1 MNFLKQISVCTILLS
16 VADVLTADVIR
27 LREGNRVK
35 GTFLGANTRV
45 VQFMEE
51 GGGAKSFA
59 ISDVL
64 GIDFEAAAPS
74 APSTVSAT
82 TGQAIVIPTGTAITV
97 RLLDGIDSTRT
108 SAGQRYRG
116 TVDDPVTVGNRVV
129 IPRGADCTVQIAAVE
144 ANKEVAI
151 KLYDVTINGKARD
164 VVAEYANLQAQGT
177 SNSSKSV
184 RRAAIL
190 GGTGAA
196 IGGIAGGGRGAAIG
210 AVSGVG
216 LGAISGA
223 AAKGKTLNL
232 PPETRLSF
240 ELRSSLPLN

>member
-1 MNFLKQISVCTILLS
+1 MMFAKQVWISTILLS
-16 VADVLTADVIR
+16 VAGALSADVIR
-27 LREGNRVK
+27 LRDGNRVK
-35 GTFLGANTRV
+35 GTFLSGNARV

-51 GGGAKSFA
+51 GGGAKNFA
-59 ISDVL
+59 LQDVA
-64 GIDFEAAAPS
+64 GIDFEAAAPPVPAS
-74 APSTVSAT
+74 PAPTA
-82 TGQAIVIPTGTAITV
+82 GHAAVIPPGTAITV
-97 RLLDGIDSTRT
+97 RLLDGIDSTKT

-116 TVDDPVTVGNRVV
+116 TVDDPVIVGSQVV
-129 IPRGADCTVQIAAVE
+129 IPRGANCTVQIAAVE
-144 ANKEVAI
+144 ENKEVAI
-151 KLYDVTINGKARD
+151 KLYDVTVNGKPRD
-164 VVAEYANLQAQGT
+164 VLAEYANLQAQGT

-196 IGGIAGGGRGAAIG
+196 IGGIAGGGKGAAIG
-210 AVSGVG
+210 AISGAG

-240 ELRSSLPLN
+240 ELRSSLSLD

>member
-1 MNFLKQISVCTILLS
+1 MMFSKKVWISTILLS
-16 VADVLTADVIR
+16 VAGALSADVIR
-27 LREGNRVK
+27 LRDGNRVK
-35 GTFLGANTRV
+35 GTFLSGNARV

-59 ISDVL
+59 ISDVA
-64 GIDFEAAAPS
+64 GIDFEAAAPPVPATAS
-74 APSTVSAT
+74 AAA
-82 TGQAIVIPTGTAITV
+82 GQGIVIPAGTAITV
-97 RLLDGIDSTRT
+97 RLIDGIDSTRT
-108 SAGQRYRG
+108 AAGQRYRG
-116 TVDDPVTVGNRVV
+116 TVDDPVILGNRTV

-144 ANKEVAI
+144 ENKEVAI
-151 KLYDVTINGKARD
+151 KLYDVTVNGKARD

-177 SNSSKSV
+177 SNPSKSV

-196 IGGIAGGGRGAAIG
+196 IGGIAGGGKGAAIG
-210 AVSGVG
+210 AISGAG

-240 ELRSSLPLN
+240 ELRSSLSLD

>member
-1 MNFLKQISVCTILLS
+1 MFSKIVWISTILLS
-16 VADVLTADVIR
+16 VAGALSGDVIR
-27 LREGNRVK
+27 LRDGNRVK
-35 GTFLGANTRV
+35 GTFLSGNARV

-51 GGGAKSFA
+51 GGGAKNFA
-59 ISDVL
+59 IQDVA
-64 GIDFEAAAPS
+64 GIDFEAAAPPIPAS
-74 APSTVSAT
+74 PAPTAGHAV
-82 TGQAIVIPTGTAITV
+82 VIPTGTAITV
-97 RLLDGIDSTRT
+97 RLLDGIDSTNT

-151 KLYDVTINGKARD
+151 KLFDVTINGKARD
-164 VVAEYANLQAQGT
+164 VVADYANLQAQGAG
-177 SNSSKSV
+177 NSKAV

-196 IGGIAGGGRGAAIG
+196 IGGIAGGGKGAAIG
-210 AVSGVG
+210 AVSGAG

-240 ELRSSLPLN
+240 ELRSSLSLD